1 MRSGR
6 VGAAAAA
13 AVTLLTACAAGAG
26 VTWSYN
32 GKSGPNNWASLDV
45 SYEACGSISGQ
56 TPIDLRPTPA
66 DLPDLHFRYQDEAAE
81 VFNNGHTVEAEVP
94 VESGN
99 AVVIDGVEYKFLEMH
114 FHAPAE
120 HKFRGKT
127 YPVEVHFV
135 NKSEGG
141 TVAVVGVFIEIGKED
156 NAAWDPSASPT
167 ARSKRGST
175 STPCF
180 PTTGRPSNTPA
191 ASPPRRVAAA
201 SAGTSCPR
209 WYSSATGR
217 SLRSRTPTGA
227 TTDRSSGPPAG
238 PSRSTPPSTTRTDR
252 SRPLRPRCSNRAVPA
267 RTARNTSTRHRA
279 CSEPERAAARSGD
292 SFGLGLFR
300 LLGGGFDDGIE
311 LDGCQSAESGWAA
324 SAVVGAFDPGHD
336 RDPKFGMCCPPLTV
350 KDVLLLE

>member
-66 DLPDLHFRYQDEAAE
+66 DHPHLHFRYQDEAAE

-156 NAAWDPSASPT
+156 NAAWEPFIEHLGVSQSDGKIEAGIDFDALLPYNRQT
-167 ARSKRGST
+167 IQYTGSLT
-175 STPCF
+175 
-180 PTTGRPSNTPA
+180 
-191 ASPPRRVAAA
+191 
-201 SAGTSCPR
+201 
-209 WYSSATGR
+209 
-217 SLRSRTPTGA
+217 
-227 TTDRSSGPPAG
+227 
-238 PSRSTPPSTTRTDR
+238 TPPCSGGVRWNVMSTVVQ
-252 SRPLRPRCSNRAVPA
+252 LSNRQITAFKNAYRGNNRPIQ
-267 RTARNTSTRHRA
+267 RTAGR
-279 CSEPERAAARSGD
+279 
-292 SFGLGLFR
+292 
-300 LLGGGFDDGIE
+300 
-311 LDGCQSAESGWAA
+311 
-324 SAVVGAFDPGHD
+324 
-336 RDPKFGMCCPPLTV
+336 TV
-350 KDVLLLE
+350 QIDTTVDNEN